1 MYRRSKIST
10 ERARLTLGFFCMKGG
25 NMATPTLEITMK
37 REKDCKHS
45 IRYKSEDPDAIL
57 PTAYLKRKDLGS
69 PPPEKIKVVLKLK

>member
-1 MYRRSKIST
+1 
-10 ERARLTLGFFCMKGG
+10 
-25 NMATPTLEITMK
+25 MATSTLEITMK

-45 IRYKSEDPDAIL
+45 IRYKAEDPDAIL